1 MSAPLLPEGGA
12 QNRVLLG
19 VLRKTPAKKL
29 SSHRVEQFFLVEP
42 ASPVQIRVQVI
53 ELPTAD

>member
-19 VLRKTPAKKL
+19 VLRETPAKKL

-42 ASPVQIRVQVI
+42 ASPVQIRVQ
-53 ELPTAD
+53 